1 MADEHDHDERR
12 RILSLWWLLEL
23 FSPQRLPALT
33 KRASQQKGREVIA
46 WQAGEPLPWESRKG
60 ARSGKRSSKSRWRHT
75 VYLGVY
81 RLETAYEILE
91 SAFGKDPD
99 AHDGRADG
107 ESACAGIVLDQDGRL
122 VDGSAVLSSAAW
134 GIGQLT
140 RKRGGATGSAGD
152 FADASKRFVDDVD
165 RFEAAR
171 RDVSSD
177 DAAVPY
183 DEHSLLELCDLARRV
198 AGVDGLDG
206 FASEQL
212 VIKSLQVSG
221 GPAAPTADNDFLNSF
236 HLDELAEVLDAV
248 DRGDVGPA
256 LSAYL
261 TGDAALPTEERV
273 DVVACPDA
281 VDDGVSA
288 RRIPRGRWPSNP
300 RHALSRSQQFAVN
313 RAVHEL
319 GPDGGMLG
327 INGPP
332 GTGKTTML
340 RDILAA
346 NVVERARRLAE
357 LATPD
362 AAFTDVTHEWKDA
375 KRYKRTVRQ
384 LRSELTGFEMVV
396 ASANNNAVENVT
408 IEIPGEDAI
417 HETWRGSVDHFGALA
432 TKLLAPGGDD
442 GAAEDAVA
450 PQAWGLIA
458 ARLGRKQH
466 RTSFRSAFWFD
477 AHPMDGQEP
486 DDAGVGMQTLL
497 QRWQDGAEPV
507 TPWKDARAAFRRA
520 ERRVD
525 TLLAQRR
532 DAERRLHDLPV
543 LEQEVQQLSER
554 CEALRTQAE
563 HASLA
568 ADARRS
574 RLRLA
579 SDARAQATARLEQHL
594 AAKPGLLEVLFS
606 WGRAAKDWRASLE
619 PLQAD
624 LDRVQHACRRL
635 ETEAEELTTRAARTR
650 LELDMVMRERA
661 TTGQRLTATR
671 DACRRDEAR
680 LASAL
685 PDPEATPEEREMRA
699 PWLDRELDAARSEL
713 FFAALRLHRD
723 FLANAAED
731 MSHGLR
737 AACDVVAGLHPQDLP
752 REKVRA
758 AWQLFFLVVPMV
770 STTFASFAR
779 MFRGLGAEDLGWLFI
794 DEAGQ
799 ACPQYAAGAIWH
811 ARRVVAVGDP
821 LQLEPVVT
829 IAERPQLGIARSLDL
844 DETWL
849 APRASVQTLA
859 DRVTPFGTL
868 LAHGDDEVW
877 VGAPLRVHRRCDE
890 PMFSLCNHI
899 AYGNLMVHG
908 VHRRL
913 DDPYDP
919 DFFDSS
925 SGPLVARSYWA
936 DEPSTQHG
944 SHVQPNQIAR
954 AERAL
959 DYLERNDI
967 PASDVIV
974 VSPFRDMA
982 NQLRQLESKGHPGL
996 RAGTIHTAQGR
1007 EASVVI
1013 LVLGGDPDKP
1023 GAPALWARTPN
1034 LVNVAASRAKRRLYV
1049 IGDRSLWARHPY
1061 FRDLARALS

>member
-1 MADEHDHDERR
+1 MADEHGNDERG

-33 KRASQQKGREVIA
+33 KRASRQQDRQVIA
-46 WQAGEPLPWESRKG
+46 WQAGEPLPWEMRKG
-60 ARSGKRSSKSRWRHT
+60 PRSRKRSSKGRWRHT

-81 RLETAYEILE
+81 RLQAAYEILE
-91 SAFGKDPD
+91 SAFDKDPD
-99 AHDGRADG
+99 AHDDRADG
-107 ESACAGIVLDQDGRL
+107 ESACAGIVLDQDGKL

-140 RKRGGATGSAGD
+140 RKRGGATGRAED

-177 DAAVPY
+177 DVAVPY

-198 AGVDGLDG
+198 AGVDRLDG
-206 FASEQL
+206 FVSEQV
-212 VIKSLQVSG
+212 VIKSVRVFG
-221 GPAAPTADNDFLNSF
+221 GPAAPSADNDFLNSF

-256 LSAYL
+256 LRAYL
-261 TGDAALPTEERV
+261 TGDAALPTQERV

-319 GPDGGMLG
+319 ASDGGMLG

-357 LATPD
+357 LTTPD

-375 KRYKRTVRQ
+375 KRFKRTVRQ

-408 IEIPGEDAI
+408 VEIPGEDAI
-417 HETWRGSVDHFGALA
+417 HATWRDSVDHFGALA
-432 TKLLAPGGDD
+432 TKLLALGSDD
-442 GAAEDAVA
+442 GAAKGADA
-450 PQAWGLIA
+450 PSAWGLIA

-466 RTSFRSAFWFD
+466 RTSFHRAFWFD
-477 AHPMDGQEP
+477 ARPKDGQEP
-486 DDAGVGMQTLL
+486 DEAGVGMQTLL
-497 QRWQDGAEPV
+497 RRWRDGAEPV

-525 TLLAQRR
+525 TLLEQRR
-532 DAERRLHDLPV
+532 DAEQRLRDLPV
-543 LEQEVQQLSER
+543 LEQEVQRLSEH

-568 ADARRS
+568 ADARRL

-579 SDARAQATARLEQHL
+579 SGARAQASARLEQHL

-606 WGRAAKDWRASLE
+606 WGRAAKDWRATLE
-619 PLQAD
+619 PIQDD
-624 LDRVQHACRRL
+624 LDRVQHECRRL
-635 ETEAEELTTRAARTR
+635 ETEAEELSTRAAQMR
-650 LELDMVMRERA
+650 LEFDMVMRERA

-680 LASAL
+680 LGSAL

-699 PWLDRELDAARSEL
+699 PWLDQELDAARSEL

-723 FLANAAED
+723 FLANAAGD
-731 MSHGLR
+731 MSHGL
-737 AACDVVAGLHPQDLP
+737 
-752 REKVRA
+752 RA

-770 STTFASFAR
+770 STTFAWFAR
-779 MFRGLGAEDLGWLFI
+779 MFRGLGAEDLGWLFV

-821 LQLEPVVT
+821 LQLEPVVPLS
-829 IAERPQLGIARSLDL
+829 ERPQLGIARSLDL

-890 PMFSLCNHI
+890 PMFSLCNRI

-919 DFFDSS
+919 DFFDSA
-925 SGPLVARSYWA
+925 SGPLVAQSCWA
-936 DEPSTQHG
+936 DEPSERHG
-944 SHVQPNQIAR
+944 SHVQLNQIER

-982 NQLRQLESKGHPGL
+982 NQLRRLESKGHPGL

-1023 GAPALWARTPN
+1023 GAPAFWARTPN

-1049 IGDRSLWARHPY
+1049 IGDRALWARHPY
-1061 FRDLARALS
+1061 FQDLARALS